1 MARVGIIAAM
11 FREVHPLVRNMEP
24 LKYLPDRRVQIYQSK
39 NAVIAY
45 AGMGRE
51 PAMVASRALLST
63 GEISSLMSVGW
74 AGGLNPGA
82 AAGKVVHP
90 TIVIDS
96 ISGKSY
102 SAGGEGGT
110 LVTVQLVAGIEEKRR
125 LGEQY
130 RGDYVDME
138 AASVAQCA
146 EEAKL
151 PFYCFKAISDARNRP
166 RAARIEPPQ
175 IGEEIC
181 RRFAHVASQAEIEA
195 GPGAGK
201 RPRAEGEQ
209 GIARFSRCSLQ
220 AFGAVDKRKNFSRR
234 ASGDKQGWLGSRR
247 RAPSN
252 AFGDR
257 RR

>member
-51 PAMVASRALLST
+51 PAMVASRALLTT
-63 GEISSLMSVGW
+63 GEISSLVSVGW

-90 TIVIDS
+90 AIVIDS
-96 ISGKSY
+96 ISGKRFP
-102 SAGGEGGT
+102 AGGEGGT
-110 LVTVQLVAGIEEKRR
+110 LVTVQLVAGVEEKRK

-151 PFYCFKAISDARNRP
+151 PFYCFKAISDAHDARLPDMNQFNRNGQFSAWRFIAHIAVRP
-166 RAARIEPPQ
+166 GLWRAVSEMSKASLDSRDAL
-175 IGEEIC
+175 C
-181 RRFAHVASQAEIEA
+181 RQLERWMNE
-195 GPGAGK
+195 
-201 RPRAEGEQ
+201 
-209 GIARFSRCSLQ
+209 
-220 AFGAVDKRKNFSRR
+220 R
-234 ASGDKQGWLGSRR
+234 ASAGVEPETSKAG
-247 RAPSN
+247 
-252 AFGDR
+252 
-257 RR
+257 